1 MKFNVNDYRGKFVM
15 HCKTKEEAIDFVRI
29 NGLMPDCFV
38 DYWDVYEE
46 NTCYSFNFGAYCR
59 EYYYK
64 TENYKILEW
73 SDFMNKGDKNMKKES
88 NVLLPSDVESVIFNN
103 RNTVVTLTDGR
114 KGVAKCD
121 IHDEFDPYTG
131 FTTAYYKAHYDK
143 NFELKKMFN
152 NYMEFAKKKGY
163 KQTIIRNK

>member
-1 MKFNVNDYRGKFVM
+1 MKFNVNNYRGKFVM
-15 HCKTKEEAIDFVRI
+15 YCKTKEEAIDFGNDTELI
-29 NGLMPDCFV
+29 GKDMIDH
-38 DYWDVYEE
+38 WDMFKEK
-46 NTCYSFNFGAYCR
+46 TCYYFNDDLYGGVKLAEETGY
-59 EYYYK
+59 
-64 TENYKILEW
+64 TILEW

-88 NVLLPSDVESVIFNN
+88 NVLLPNDVESVIFNN

-114 KGVAKCD
+114 KGIAKCD

-143 NFELKKMFN
+143 NFELKKMFG